1 MIIRRECVFVFGL
14 LEQLR
19 ILLVSRT
26 FDLGG
31 GNQFGKARG
40 FANLDAITRKQGG
53 SRKAKGATCAAVYKL
68 TFVQLGNEI
77 SASTSQYK
85 V

>member
-1 MIIRRECVFVFGL
+1 MIIRRERVFVFGL

-19 ILLVSRT
+19 ILLVRRT

-31 GNQFGKARG
+31 GNQFGKGRG
-40 FANLDAITRKQGG
+40 FANLDAIARKQGG
-53 SRKAKGATCAAVYKL
+53 GGKAKGATCAAVYKL
-68 TFVQLGNEI
+68 TFVQHGNEI